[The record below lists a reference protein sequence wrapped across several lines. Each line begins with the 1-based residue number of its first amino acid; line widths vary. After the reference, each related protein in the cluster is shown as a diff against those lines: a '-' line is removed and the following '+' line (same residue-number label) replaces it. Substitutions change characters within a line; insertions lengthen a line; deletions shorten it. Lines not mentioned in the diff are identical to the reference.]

1 MKKMFWVV
9 LVIVVLAGEAFF
21 LNAILQHE
29 KAILEIKKVV
39 AVNVKRVDQNFMVLR
54 AALDQNGIVIPVNQ
68 GQKEAPKPVEKPK
81 A

>member
-9 LVIVVLAGEAFF
+9 LVSVVLAGEAFF

-54 AALDQNGIVIPVNQ
+54 AALDQNGIVIPVNE
-68 GQKEAPKPVEKPK
+68 GPKEAPKPVEKPK